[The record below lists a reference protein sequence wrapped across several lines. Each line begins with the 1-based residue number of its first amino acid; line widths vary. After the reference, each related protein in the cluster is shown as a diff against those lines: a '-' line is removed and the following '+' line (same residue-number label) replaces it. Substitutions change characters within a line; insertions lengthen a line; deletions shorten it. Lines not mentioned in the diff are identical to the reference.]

1 MFRGLIVLECPKCG
15 GRMRSGEATVTD
27 TTPLGQGSMGG
38 VFSFP
43 GVNLPAGSGA
53 VREAEMM
60 WKEKTGKKTGWLVK
74 TDEEKIWKIKG
85 LRCLECGYIEFYA
98 K

>member
-1 MFRGLIVLECPKCG
+1 VWWKDAFRRSNGYGYCAPWTGLH
-15 GRMRSGEATVTD
+15 GRSFFVSWGE
-27 TTPLGQGSMGG
+27 
-38 VFSFP
+38 F
-43 GVNLPAGSGA
+43 PAGSGT